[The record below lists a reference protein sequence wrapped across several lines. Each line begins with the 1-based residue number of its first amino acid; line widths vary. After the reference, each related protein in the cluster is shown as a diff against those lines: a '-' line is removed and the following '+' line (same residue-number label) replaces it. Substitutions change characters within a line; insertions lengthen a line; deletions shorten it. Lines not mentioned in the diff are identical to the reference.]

1 MEDVMFRNAIYVV
14 TCALMLQPS
23 VIPLQAADYAT
34 AEEAKALLVKAVAA
48 VKDDKTKALDMFDTG
63 DGGFKDRDLY
73 VFCANIS
80 DGILTAHPT
89 NKGKELRDIVG
100 KKGSPFGQEI
110 MDKAD
115 DTIREITYWWPRPN
129 SDVPV
134 EKTTFYTKAGDQV
147 CGVGYYKS

>member
-1 MEDVMFRNAIYVV
+1 MFRNTVSVV
-14 TCALMLQPS
+14 TCAAILLS
-23 VIPLQAADYAT
+23 SAISAQAAEYGT
-34 AEEAKALLVKAVAA
+34 AEEARALLIKAVAA
-48 VKDDKTKALDMFDTG
+48 VKDDKAKALDMFSTG

-110 MDKAD
+110 MNKAD
-115 DTIREITYWWPRPN
+115 DTIRELTYWWPRPDL
-129 SDVPV
+129 DVPV
-134 EKTTFYTKAGDQV
+134 EKTTFYTKAGDQI
-147 CGVGYYKS
+147 CGVGYYMS

>member
-1 MEDVMFRNAIYVV
+1 MRNLAF
-14 TCALMLQPS
+14 ALG
-23 VIPLQAADYAT
+23 QAAVLVFLTST
-34 AEEAKALLVKAVAA
+34 AIPAAQSQFGSEKEARTMLEKAVAA
-48 VKDDKTKALDMFDTG
+48 VKANKDKALEMFNKG
-63 DGGFKDRDLY
+63 EGGFKDRDLY
-73 VFCANIS
+73 VFCANLS

-100 KKGSPFGQEI
+100 KKGSPFGEEI

-115 DTIREITYWWPRPN
+115 DTIREITYWWLRPN